1 MQLQYICRCTV
12 CQCQT
17 DMLALFS
24 RLADSKPLSS
34 ENETSVMT
42 HPSTRSSSHTVE
54 QQDDN
59 GAAILFSK
67 AFHLS
72 ILSFTPIHSC
82 GERESMPVC
91 SGNRETLWIGHQ
103 SSNMTETQTTQSLS
117 VIVSLLPALH
127 VLAARKESAA

>member
-1 MQLQYICRCTV
+1 
-12 CQCQT
+12 
-17 DMLALFS
+17 MLALFS

-34 ENETSVMT
+34 ESETSVMT
-42 HPSTRSSSHTVE
+42 HPSARSSSHTVE

-82 GERESMPVC
+82 GEQECVPAC

-103 SSNMTETQTTQSLS
+103 SNNMTQTQTTQSLS
-117 VIVSLLPALH
+117 VTVSLLPALH
-127 VLAARKESAA
+127 VLHVRKESEAT